1 MFLIAVSIFLYLRRK
16 NRSEKAPLS
25 HARLTDFVFVIVL
38 VGLLG
43 LYIVSINRT
52 SSLIFALGNILV
64 EIVLVV
70 YTVRNKTAAST

>member
-16 NRSEKAPLS
+16 NGSEKATLG
-25 HARLTDFVFVIVL
+25 HGKVTDFVFVIVL

-52 SSLIFALGNILV
+52 SSLIFALGNIFV

-70 YTVRNKTAAST
+70 YAVRNRTAAST

>member
-1 MFLIAVSIFLYLRRK
+1 
-16 NRSEKAPLS
+16 
-25 HARLTDFVFVIVL
+25 L

-52 SSLIFALGNILV
+52 SSLIFALGNIVV